1 MEKLQGIFGKSRNI
15 WILFIAWI
23 LFASNLWLPR
33 NWGFY
38 GAGDWDLTYSTFEV
52 SRINIIE
59 YGEWPS
65 YQGFLSFGSD
75 LDANPQSVGASIF
88 LIPILFFG
96 TFYGYKISILLGMLI
111 GLWGA
116 FKLFKLYTPD
126 VLFSIGMAIIFVGAP
141 YFSRHIFEAGH
152 SNFLFFYFLPWIF
165 YQFDLFKRSGSH
177 KSLLFLILLLTLPI
191 CGGAPLLTIIASSG
205 LFLLGLGYYFIDK
218 KPIKFL
224 IGLSA
229 AIVFPLILNAWKI
242 FPALELWDQSPRLA
256 NDESGI
262 NLLIYIQSLCDF
274 TSDTKTPHQWH
285 EFAIGFPMVLFILT
299 LNKLFKI
306 NQYKFWVL
314 LFIPIFWIGLGNYP
328 NYVNPWYLLN
338 HNIPIFSSLRAPYRI
353 SVLSLLILCVL
364 FIKTSKLY
372 DNKELIFL
380 ALLAST
386 IAQTLSFNSISNKM
400 VFTKRYEDMKID
412 KNLNKLDVI
421 KLKSNELE
429 NQFLYVQKQCIVQN
443 AYEPLNLLKVEDS
456 LRAFVEGGDISSFK
470 PNHLKI
476 QTNDSL
482 LKTALRFNKNWS
494 LIGVGQITNHKGL
507 LCVKNTKG
515 DIELVYKNE
524 KTKIGLKT
532 SAFALILLLLILK
545 FTSAFRFKHQ

>member
-1 MEKLQGIFGKSRNI
+1 
-15 WILFIAWI
+15 
-23 LFASNLWLPR
+23 
-33 NWGFY
+33 
-38 GAGDWDLTYSTFEV
+38 
-52 SRINIIE
+52 
-59 YGEWPS
+59 
-65 YQGFLSFGSD
+65 
-75 LDANPQSVGASIF
+75 
-88 LIPILFFG
+88 
-96 TFYGYKISILLGMLI
+96 
-111 GLWGA
+111 
-116 FKLFKLYTPD
+116 
-126 VLFSIGMAIIFVGAP
+126 
-141 YFSRHIFEAGH
+141 
-152 SNFLFFYFLPWIF
+152 
-165 YQFDLFKRSGSH
+165 
-177 KSLLFLILLLTLPI
+177 
-191 CGGAPLLTIIASSG
+191 
-205 LFLLGLGYYFIDK
+205 
-218 KPIKFL
+218 
-224 IGLSA
+224 
-229 AIVFPLILNAWKI
+229 
-242 FPALELWDQSPRLA
+242 
-256 NDESGI
+256 
-262 NLLIYIQSLCDF
+262 
-274 TSDTKTPHQWH
+274 
-285 EFAIGFPMVLFILT
+285 MVLFILT